1 MKLGLNV
8 EKPSQGSFW
17 PSIIVASF
25 ACFGGILYGYDTG
38 SISGII
44 AMDHFKHVF
53 ATHQD
58 DGGNPFLTSSQK
70 SLIVSILSAG
80 TSIGSFS
87 MSFVGEIFGRRI
99 NLIIGCAVFAIGVA
113 LQAAASAIPLFAVG
127 RFFAGL
133 GLGFISA
140 VVPLYQSEAA
150 PKWIRGSIVSGYQWA
165 ITIGLL
171 IASIVNNSTQNR
183 TNTSAYR
190 IPICI
195 QFAWGL
201 ILAVGMAILPE
212 SPRYFV
218 KKGKLDEAR
227 KSLGRLSALPPDHEY
242 VSEQLLEIRA
252 NYEYELSCGSTGFIH
267 CFTNEGR
274 QIYRLVVVT
283 TVQALQQLS
292 GINFIFYYGTDFFQ
306 KSGITDPFTINL
318 ITNIVNVVM
327 TPPGMY
333 AVERIGRR
341 KLLLVGAIGMCAAEY
356 IVAIVGVSVNSVV
369 SNKVLIAFVCM
380 YIAFFASTW
389 GPVAWVVTGET
400 FSLRTRSKSVAL
412 CTMSNWI
419 WNFGIGFATPYMVD
433 SGPGNAN
440 LGPKVFFIW
449 GTFCLAAV
457 VFVFLFVF
465 ETKGLSLE
473 EVDELYEKVSSA
485 RQSSSFVPT
494 HALSEDIKN
503 AENIVDAEKQR
514 GLQVERV

>member
-1 MKLGLNV
+1 MRLSLAV

-17 PSIIVASF
+17 PSILVASF

-44 AMDHFKHVF
+44 AMDHFKKVF
-53 ATHQD
+53 ATTTNAVGD
-58 DGGNPFLTSSQK
+58 PVLTSGQT

-80 TSIGSFS
+80 TTIGSFS

-99 NLIIGCAVFAIGVA
+99 NLIIGCAVFALGVA
-113 LQAAASAIPLFAVG
+113 LQVAASAIPLFAVG

-171 IASIVNNSTQNR
+171 IASIANNGTKDR
-183 TNTSAYR
+183 DNTGAYR
-190 IPICI
+190 IPLAL

-201 ILAVGMAILPE
+201 ILAGGMAMLPE

-218 KKGKLDEAR
+218 KKGKLEEAR
-227 KSLGRLSALPPDHEY
+227 KSLGRLSHLPADHEF

-252 NYEYELSCGSTGFIH
+252 NYEYELSFGSTGFLH

-274 QIYRLVVVT
+274 QLYRLLVVMS
-283 TVQALQQLS
+283 VQALQQLS

-306 KSGITDPFTINL
+306 KSGITNPFIINL

-341 KLLLVGAIGMCAAEY
+341 KLLLVGAIGMCTSQF

-369 SNKVLIAFVCM
+369 SNKVLIAFVCL
-380 YIAFFASTW
+380 YISFFASTW

-419 WNFGIGFATPYMVD
+419 WNFGIGYATPYMVD

-449 GTFCLAAV
+449 GTCCFIAV
-457 VFVFLFVF
+457 LTVYFFVY

-473 EVDELYEKVSSA
+473 DVDELYEKVPNARHSA
-485 RQSSSFVPT
+485 SFVPS
-494 HALSEDIKN
+494 HSL
-503 AENIVDAEKQR
+503 AEEAKAAEGVVDAEKMKSVQIEH
-514 GLQVERV
+514 V

>member
-1 MKLGLNV
+1 MKLALNV
-8 EKPSQGSFW
+8 EKPAQGSFW
-17 PSIIVASF
+17 PAIVVASF

-53 ATHQD
+53 ATRHD
-58 DGGNPFLTSSQK
+58 AFGAPYLTSGQT

-80 TSIGSFS
+80 TTIGSFS
-87 MSFVGEIFGRRI
+87 MSLVGEIFGRRT
-99 NLIIGCAVFAIGVA
+99 NLIIGCGVFALGVA
-113 LQAAASAIPLFAVG
+113 LQAAASSIALFAVG

-171 IASIVNNSTQNR
+171 IASIVNNSTKNR
-183 TNTSAYR
+183 TDTGAYR

-201 ILAVGMAILPE
+201 ILAIGMSILPE

-218 KKGKLDEAR
+218 KKGKLDDAR
-227 KSLGRLSALPPDHEY
+227 KSLGRLSSLPPDHEY

-252 NYEYELSCGSTGFIH
+252 NYEYEMSFGSTSFIH

-274 QIYRLVVVT
+274 QLYRLLVVM

-306 KSGITDPFTINL
+306 KSGITNPFIINL
-318 ITNIVNVVM
+318 ITNIVNVVT

-341 KLLLVGAIGMCAAEY
+341 RLLLAGAAGMCASEY

-369 SNKVLIAFVCM
+369 ANKVLIAFVCV

-419 WNFGIGFATPYMVD
+419 WNFGIGYATPYMVD

-440 LGPKVFFIW
+440 LGAKVFFIW
-449 GTFCLAAV
+449 GTFCLTAV
-457 VFVFLFVF
+457 IFVYLFVY

-473 EVDELYEKVSSA
+473 DVDELYEKIPGARHSA
-485 RQSSSFVPT
+485 SFVPT
-494 HALSEDIKN
+494 HMVTEDAKN
-503 AENIVDAEKQR
+503 AEAVVDAEKTG
-514 GLQVERV
+514 GLQIEHV

>member
-1 MKLGLNV
+1 MKLALNV
-8 EKPSQGSFW
+8 ERPSQGSFW
-17 PSIIVASF
+17 PSIVIASF

-44 AMDHFKHVF
+44 ANDRFKHVF
-53 ATHQD
+53 ATHHD
-58 DGGNPFLTSSQK
+58 ATGAPVLTSSQT

-80 TSIGSFS
+80 TTIGSFS
-87 MSFVGEIFGRRI
+87 MSLVGEIFGRRI
-99 NLIIGCAVFAIGVA
+99 NLIIGCGVFALGVV
-113 LQAAASAIPLFAVG
+113 LQCAASAIPLFAVG

-171 IASIVNNSTQNR
+171 IASIVNNATKNR
-183 TNTSAYR
+183 GDTGAYR
-190 IPICI
+190 IPLAV

-201 ILAVGMAILPE
+201 ILAGGMAVLPE

-218 KKGKLDEAR
+218 KKGRLEDAR
-227 KSLGRLSALPPDHEY
+227 KSLGRLSSLPPDHEY

-252 NYEYELSCGSTGFIH
+252 NYEYELSFGSTGFLH

-274 QIYRLVVVT
+274 QLYRLLVVT

-306 KSGITDPFTINL
+306 KSGITNPFIINL

-341 KLLLVGAIGMCAAEY
+341 KLLLIGAIGMCTAEY

-369 SNKVLIAFVCM
+369 ANKVLIAFVCV

-412 CTMSNWI
+412 CTMSNWL
-419 WNFGIGFATPYMVD
+419 WNFGIGYATPYMVD

-449 GTFCLAAV
+449 GTFCLFAV
-457 VFVFLFVF
+457 GFVYLFVY

-473 EVDELYEKVSSA
+473 EVDELYEKVSKARHSA
-485 RQSSSFVPT
+485 AFVPSHT
-494 HALSEDIKN
+494 LTEEAKK
-503 AENIVDAEKQR
+503 AEGVVDDEKLR
-514 GLQVERV
+514 SVEVEHV

>member
-1 MKLGLNV
+1 MRFALAV

-17 PSIIVASF
+17 PSIVVASF

-38 SISGII
+38 SISGVI
-44 AMDHFKHVF
+44 AMDHFKKVF
-53 ATHQD
+53 ATTTD
-58 DGGNPFLTSSQK
+58 ALGNPILTSSQT

-80 TSIGSFS
+80 TTIGSFS

-99 NLIIGCAVFAIGVA
+99 NLIIGCAVFAVGVA
-113 LQAAASAIPLFAVG
+113 LQVAASAIPLFAVG

-171 IASIVNNSTQNR
+171 LASIANNGTKHRND
-183 TNTSAYR
+183 TGAYR
-190 IPICI
+190 IPLAI

-201 ILAVGMAILPE
+201 ILAGGMAVLPE

-227 KSLGRLSALPPDHEY
+227 KSLGRLSHLPPDHEY

-252 NYEYELSCGSTGFIH
+252 NYEYELSFGSTSFIH

-274 QIYRLVVVT
+274 QLYRLLVVT

-306 KSGITDPFTINL
+306 KSGLTNPFIIGL

-341 KLLLVGAIGMCAAEY
+341 KLLLVGAIGMCTAEY
-356 IVAIVGVSVNSVV
+356 IVAIVGVSVSSVV
-369 SNKVLIAFVCM
+369 ANKVLIAFVCL
-380 YIAFFASTW
+380 YISFFASTW

-419 WNFGIGFATPYMVD
+419 WNFGIGYATPYMVD
-433 SGPGNAN
+433 SGPGNAD

-449 GTFCLAAV
+449 GTFCLVAV
-457 VFVFLFVF
+457 FFVYFFVY

-473 EVDELYEKVSSA
+473 DVDELYEKVPTARRSA
-485 RQSSSFVPT
+485 AFVPSHQLT
-494 HALSEDIKN
+494 DEAKA
-503 AENIVDAEKQR
+503 AEGVVDAEKMKTVQIEH
-514 GLQVERV
+514 V

>member
-1 MKLGLNV
+1 MKLNLSV
-8 EKPSQGSFW
+8 EKPAQGSFW
-17 PSIIVASF
+17 PSIVIASF

-53 ATHQD
+53 ATNHD
-58 DGGNPFLTSSQK
+58 AFGNPVLTSGQT

-80 TSIGSFS
+80 TTIGSFS
-87 MSFVGEIFGRRI
+87 MSFVGEIFGRRT
-99 NLIIGCAVFAIGVA
+99 NLIIGCGVFALGVA

-133 GLGFISA
+133 GLGVISA

-165 ITIGLL
+165 ISIGLL

-183 TNTSAYR
+183 SDTGAYR
-190 IPICI
+190 IPICV

-201 ILAVGMAILPE
+201 ILATGMLLLPE

-218 KKGKLDEAR
+218 KKGMLDEAR

-242 VSEQLLEIRA
+242 VGEQLLEIRA
-252 NYEYELSCGSTGFIH
+252 NYEYELSFGSTSFIH

-274 QIYRLVVVT
+274 QLYRLLVVMT
-283 TVQALQQLS
+283 IQALQQLS

-306 KSGITDPFTINL
+306 KSGITNPFIINL
-318 ITNIVNVVM
+318 ITNIINVVT

-341 KLLLVGAIGMCAAEY
+341 KLLLVGMCTAEY
-356 IVAIVGVSVNSVV
+356 IVAIVGVSVSSVV
-369 SNKVLIAFVCM
+369 ANKVLIAFVCV
-380 YIAFFASTW
+380 YIAFFAATW

-400 FSLRTRSKSVAL
+400 FPLRTRSKSVAL

-419 WNFGIGFATPYMVD
+419 WNFGIGYATPYMVD

-449 GTFCLAAV
+449 GTFCLFAFG
-457 VFVFLFVF
+457 FVYLFAY

-473 EVDELYEKVSSA
+473 DVDELYEKVPSA
-485 RQSSSFVPT
+485 RHYFVPT
-494 HALSEDIKN
+494 RMVSEEAKHAE
-503 AENIVDAEKQR
+503 AVVDAEKTGAIQIE
-514 GLQVERV
+514 LV